1 MCDSCR
7 IRHDDMSPS
16 WNTFLGRNWHPR
28 PDSEFPVFNV
38 VIRLSKMK
46 PLAFFT
52 FHPVVCRWLNNLP
65 QYRASP
71 SFAFHPVA
79 CRWLTTGRSTR
90 LNFLLS
96 AVEPPF
102 LTLIERLTSFWHCN
116 MTRFRLRDMPFRI
129 FQVWSLSFG

>member
-28 PDSEFPVFNV
+28 PDSEFTVFNV
-38 VIRLSKMK
+38 VIHLNKMK
-46 PLAFFT
+46 PWAFFH
-52 FHPVVCRWLNNLP
+52 FSPCRLSLVEQLAAIP
-65 QYRASP
+65 G
-71 SFAFHPVA
+71 FAFFRFSPCR

-102 LTLIERLTSFWHCN
+102 STLIERLTSFWDCN
-116 MTRFRLRDMPFRI
+116 MTRFRLQDMPFRI